1 MPNDKITAVGANIAE
16 KAAMIWNVA
25 DMLRGPFKPHEYGLV
40 ILPMTVVKRFH
51 DCLLPTH
58 QAVLDT
64 YEKVKKLQVI
74 DGFLQKASGYQFYNT
89 SRFTFETLLAD
100 PDNIESNFRD
110 YLSGFSANAQDVLA
124 KFDFDNIIKRMVE
137 SNTLYLVIKE
147 FGSEKGYLGPDKIS
161 AVDCGYIF
169 EDLVRRFSE
178 SFGEEAGAHFT
189 SRDIIYLM
197 TDLLLSEAD
206 LDTSSMTVYD
216 MAMGTS
222 QMLSCMEERIHE
234 LNSDIEVTCFGQEF
248 NPSTFAIAKADMM
261 IRGGDP
267 NNMRFGDTLSEDQFP
282 GFTFQYIISNPPF
295 GIDWKREQKAVEA
308 EAARGEM
315 GRFAPGLPKI
325 SDGQQLFVLNGLAKL
340 ANKGKMAIIQNGSP
354 LFSGD
359 AGSGPSNI
367 RQYILEN
374 DWLDCIIQLSTDMF
388 MNTGISTYIWVL
400 SKDKPAHRAGK
411 VQLIDASHCFE
422 PRRKSIG
429 TKRNDITDACRELIV
444 TAYGEFANGKVYGD
458 KNGIYCESKVFE
470 SVEFGYNKIVVE
482 RPQRDEAG
490 NILLKRGKPVPDTS
504 LRDTENVPLVQDID
518 AYFARE
524 VLPYAPDAWIDHSKT
539 KVGYEIPMT
548 RYFYEYQ
555 APEAVEDI
563 VARITALE
571 QDISAGLAELFHKEG
586 CVTKGV
592 RGEREMKDSGV
603 EWIGEI
609 NHRFSLIKLKYI
621 CSILDQYRKPISAD
635 KRSQSGSVL
644 YDYYGASGAIDKID
658 DYTIDDHVMLIGE
671 DGANL
676 RMRNLPLMYEVNGKA
691 WINNHAHILKPTE
704 RVDFYYLFYALEEL
718 DINPYIT
725 GSAQPKLSQEK
736 LQNIWVPLP
745 DFEEQQEIATYI
757 RSKCAEIDKLIAKKE
772 QLIKELESYKKSLIY
787 EVVTGKREV

>member
-147 FGSEKGYLGPDKIS
+147 FGSGKGYLGPDKIS

-400 SKDKPAHRAGK
+400 SKDKPAYRAGK

-482 RPQRDEAG
+482 RPQRDEVG
-490 NILLKRGKPVPDTS
+490 NVILKRGKPVPDTS

-571 QDISAGLAELFHKEG
+571 QDISAGLAELFHKED
-586 CVTKGV
+586 
-592 RGEREMKDSGV
+592 E
-603 EWIGEI
+603 
-609 NHRFSLIKLKYI
+609 
-621 CSILDQYRKPISAD
+621 
-635 KRSQSGSVL
+635 
-644 YDYYGASGAIDKID
+644 
-658 DYTIDDHVMLIGE
+658 
-671 DGANL
+671 
-676 RMRNLPLMYEVNGKA
+676 
-691 WINNHAHILKPTE
+691 
-704 RVDFYYLFYALEEL
+704 
-718 DINPYIT
+718 
-725 GSAQPKLSQEK
+725 
-736 LQNIWVPLP
+736 
-745 DFEEQQEIATYI
+745 
-757 RSKCAEIDKLIAKKE
+757 
-772 QLIKELESYKKSLIY
+772 
-787 EVVTGKREV
+787 

>member
-234 LNSDIEVTCFGQEF
+234 LTSDIEVTCFGQEF

-490 NILLKRGKPVPDTS
+490 NVILKRGKPVPDTS

-586 CVTKGV
+586 
-592 RGEREMKDSGV
+592 
-603 EWIGEI
+603 
-609 NHRFSLIKLKYI
+609 
-621 CSILDQYRKPISAD
+621 
-635 KRSQSGSVL
+635 
-644 YDYYGASGAIDKID
+644 
-658 DYTIDDHVMLIGE
+658 
-671 DGANL
+671 
-676 RMRNLPLMYEVNGKA
+676 
-691 WINNHAHILKPTE
+691 
-704 RVDFYYLFYALEEL
+704 
-718 DINPYIT
+718 
-725 GSAQPKLSQEK
+725 
-736 LQNIWVPLP
+736 
-745 DFEEQQEIATYI
+745 
-757 RSKCAEIDKLIAKKE
+757 
-772 QLIKELESYKKSLIY
+772 
-787 EVVTGKREV
+787 

>member
-234 LNSDIEVTCFGQEF
+234 LNSNIEVTCFGQEF

-295 GIDWKREQKAVEA
+295 GIDWKREQKAVEV

-367 RQYILEN
+367 LQYILEN

-490 NILLKRGKPVPDTS
+490 NVILKRGKPVPDTS

-518 AYFARE
+518 VYFARE

-555 APEAVEDI
+555 SPEAVEDI

-586 CVTKGV
+586 
-592 RGEREMKDSGV
+592 
-603 EWIGEI
+603 
-609 NHRFSLIKLKYI
+609 
-621 CSILDQYRKPISAD
+621 
-635 KRSQSGSVL
+635 
-644 YDYYGASGAIDKID
+644 
-658 DYTIDDHVMLIGE
+658 
-671 DGANL
+671 
-676 RMRNLPLMYEVNGKA
+676 
-691 WINNHAHILKPTE
+691 
-704 RVDFYYLFYALEEL
+704 
-718 DINPYIT
+718 
-725 GSAQPKLSQEK
+725 
-736 LQNIWVPLP
+736 
-745 DFEEQQEIATYI
+745 
-757 RSKCAEIDKLIAKKE
+757 
-772 QLIKELESYKKSLIY
+772 
-787 EVVTGKREV
+787 

>member
-58 QAVLDT
+58 QAVLDA

-490 NILLKRGKPVPDTS
+490 NVILKRGKPVPDTS

-586 CVTKGV
+586 
-592 RGEREMKDSGV
+592 
-603 EWIGEI
+603 
-609 NHRFSLIKLKYI
+609 
-621 CSILDQYRKPISAD
+621 
-635 KRSQSGSVL
+635 
-644 YDYYGASGAIDKID
+644 
-658 DYTIDDHVMLIGE
+658 
-671 DGANL
+671 
-676 RMRNLPLMYEVNGKA
+676 
-691 WINNHAHILKPTE
+691 
-704 RVDFYYLFYALEEL
+704 
-718 DINPYIT
+718 
-725 GSAQPKLSQEK
+725 
-736 LQNIWVPLP
+736 
-745 DFEEQQEIATYI
+745 
-757 RSKCAEIDKLIAKKE
+757 
-772 QLIKELESYKKSLIY
+772 
-787 EVVTGKREV
+787 